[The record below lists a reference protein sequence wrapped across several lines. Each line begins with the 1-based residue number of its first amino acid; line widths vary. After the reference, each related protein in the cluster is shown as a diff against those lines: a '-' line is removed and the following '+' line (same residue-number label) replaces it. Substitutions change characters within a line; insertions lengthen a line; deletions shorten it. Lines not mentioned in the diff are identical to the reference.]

1 MQRIFSKDFILPNL
15 LIISMVSHWLLPEGI
30 EQRLYL
36 HVLDL
41 VFYIPDLCYFVYM
54 ASYSKYYGSIKPF
67 SMSNNKKVLIVFG
80 VLFSCIML
88 FVNNGISAAGDVIN
102 ILINN
107 FTIFY
112 AFYLFFY
119 YPLPHEEIDKTKYLL
134 AFSLIVICLEVIL
147 YSVGILAYTSDVTGA
162 DLTDGGFETGGIF
175 RISTTIGA
183 STGTAMVV
191 MMLGI
196 LCTSYFT
203 FSKKISILL
212 LLMTTVAI
220 FYSISRGSIL
230 VWSAYLVIYVYKNY
244 LVGRFS
250 MKKIILLTV
259 FAFTAVYAYQH
270 GLLDPLIERQERLN
284 ENDNILTN
292 RDVKYEQA
300 LSIFKDSYYMGIGSG
315 MIRPDKS
322 LLGVITTK
330 YSFSPHNTI
339 LLLLAELGIVGISVL
354 IFLYW
359 NIIKNLDY
367 TKVYAL
373 MVPLILLVTFNTEI
387 FILEQQCF
395 PLFALLLLISYK
407 YNQNLT

>member
-1 MQRIFSKDFILPNL
+1 
-15 LIISMVSHWLLPEGI
+15 
-30 EQRLYL
+30 
-36 HVLDL
+36 
-41 VFYIPDLCYFVYM
+41 M
-54 ASYSKYYGSIKPF
+54 ASYSKYYGSVKPF
-67 SMSNNKKVLIVFG
+67 NMSNNKKILIVFG
-80 VLFSCIML
+80 VLFSCFML
-88 FVNNGISAAGDVIN
+88 FLNNGISAAGDVIN

-119 YPLPHEEIDKTKYLL
+119 YPLPHEDIDKTKYLL
-134 AFSLIVICLEVIL
+134 AFSLIVICLEIIL
-147 YSVGILAYTSDVTGA
+147 YSAGILAYTSDVTGV

-175 RISTTIGA
+175 RVSTTIGA
-183 STGTAMVV
+183 ATGTAMVV

-203 FSKKISILL
+203 FSKKNSISLL
-212 LLMTTVAI
+212 LLTTVAI

-244 LVGRFS
+244 LVGRHS
-250 MKKIILLTV
+250 MKKFILLAV
-259 FAFTAVYAYQH
+259 FGFAAVYAYQH
-270 GLLDPLIERQERLN
+270 GILDPLIERQERLN
-284 ENDNILTN
+284 ENDNILAN

-322 LLGVITTK
+322 LLGNITTK
-330 YSFSPHNTI
+330 YSFSPHNAF

-359 NIIKNLDY
+359 NIIKNLEY

-395 PLFALLLLISYK
+395 PLFALLLLVSYK
-407 YNQNLT
+407 YNQKLI